1 MFENERPERSG
12 LFFFFAKQIPPF
24 AGNDAEV
31 AKEFSQI
38 LTALGTLAI

>member
-12 LFFFFAKQIPPF
+12 LFLLAKQIPRC

-31 AKEFSQI
+31 AKKFSQI
-38 LTALGTLAI
+38 PTALGTLAI